1 MKQKKISELEESSQ
15 STTNTRTAGTFANL
29 VENSNRNNESD
40 FVIFSKKAQEFKNRN
55 KIENNIIISG
65 VGECDSEVPDEKE
78 KHDKEKV
85 HQILNQIGITE
96 NKCKRIARIKP
107 RTVQESVENSPAK
120 EAILLVELQD
130 CEKLLPNSNLTRFS
144 ETKKK
149 ERNSTL
155 PHIETN
161 VDGKTLR
168 YKRDEVG
175 NRWFWGIRNDTLV
188 WVLHPDDRK

>member
-1 MKQKKISELEESSQ
+1 LTITEQQKKISELEERPQ
-15 STTNTRTAGTFANL
+15 STTNTRTAGTLANL

-40 FVIFSKKAQEFKNRN
+40 FVIFSN
-55 KIENNIIISG
+55 G

-130 CEKLLPNSNLTRFS
+130 CESKNTALSRSRELSRTTQFKGIFINKDRTIAERKLDKVLRD
-144 ETKKK
+144 KKK

-161 VDGKTLR
+161 VDGRTLR

-175 NRWFWGIRNDTLV
+175 NRW
-188 WVLHPDDRK
+188 